1 MDGDTVFVDTRHDLA
16 RAQDFSQQ
24 QLMLV
29 DLWQRARQT
38 ALEELKTEV
47 ALHRA
52 NLDDARNNHIKR
64 IELGSDNRDYVYLT
78 GEVGVQLR
86 FALPFDSRAKL
97 TDALFDAGGIAAA
110 TGDVSQ
116 IYVLRV
122 SKEQDLPAEITA
134 WHLDAS
140 NAANFVYAASFELR
154 PEDIIFV
161 AEQPVTRWDRTM
173 SQLVPNFYSA
183 SSTDRN

>member
-1 MDGDTVFVDTRHDLA
+1 
-16 RAQDFSQQ
+16 
-24 QLMLV
+24 
-29 DLWQRARQT
+29 
-38 ALEELKTEV
+38 
-47 ALHRA
+47 
-52 NLDDARNNHIKR
+52 
-64 IELGSDNRDYVYLT
+64 LT
-78 GEVGVQLR
+78 
-86 FALPFDSRAKL
+86 DSRAKL
-97 TDALFDAGGIAAA
+97 ADALFDAGGIAAA

-122 SKEQDLPAEITA
+122 SKVQDLPAEITA

-183 SSTDRN
+183 SSTVGN